1 MDELYSIGE
10 LARRTGLTVKAIRFY
25 SDRGLVP
32 PTDRTAT
39 GYRLYDVTAV
49 APLDLIRTLREL
61 GLDLATIRSVLDHE
75 TELSDVA
82 AAHAE
87 ALTVQIRTLR
97 LRRAILTTVADRNST
112 PEDLTY
118 MHRLAQLSATQRH
131 TLITDFLNAV
141 FDRSSSD
148 RDSAGA
154 DGSTAEPDAFA
165 AARVSLTPELPDQ
178 PEPEQVEAWIELAE
192 LTQDEDFRTV
202 VRRMADD
209 YRTVALRPGLVA
221 GIRDQ
226 LRPALATG
234 IAPTSP
240 EAEPFV
246 TAITTR
252 YAESLD
258 RPDTPELRRRLS
270 TVLETANDPRW
281 ARYLH
286 LLAITNGW
294 EPQPALTPTYEW
306 TIEALLHAG

>member
-32 PTDRTAT
+32 PTDRSAA
-39 GYRLYDVTAV
+39 GYRRYDLAAV
-49 APLDLIRTLREL
+49 ARLDLIRTLREL
-61 GLDLATIRSVLDHE
+61 GLDLATIRSILDHE
-75 TELSDVA
+75 TALSDVA

-97 LRRAILTTVADRNST
+97 LRRAILTTVAERNST
-112 PEDLTY
+112 PEELNL
-118 MHRLAQLSATQRH
+118 MHRLAQLSTTQRQ
-131 TLITDFLNAV
+131 TLITTFLDTV
-141 FDRSSSD
+141 FTPTGDSD
-148 RDSAGA
+148 GF
-154 DGSTAEPDAFA
+154 DGFA
-165 AARVSLTPELPDQ
+165 AARRSLTPELPDH
-178 PEPEQVEAWIELAE
+178 PEPEQVEAWVELAE
-192 LTQDEDFRTV
+192 LTQDPDFRTV
-202 VRRMADD
+202 VRRMVDD
-209 YRTVALRPGLVA
+209 YRTVALRPDLVA

-226 LRPALATG
+226 VGPALDTG
-234 IAPTSP
+234 IAPHSP

-252 YAESLD
+252 YAEAVGQ
-258 RPDTPELRRRLS
+258 PDGPDLRRRLS

-294 EPQPALTPTYEW
+294 EPQPPLTPTYDW
-306 TIEALLHAG
+306 TIQALTATA